1 MTDRAKG
8 FVGMPFGFN
17 REDGMKRL
25 SAEAK
30 SVASMLD
37 RAVPHPGMGAA
48 PAAPARG
55 AVRIEQSWEV
65 LPGGTRRRA
74 GTHGVEMCQLEVM
87 VAQAYRRHADRT
99 PDAPFV
105 PPFTSSQIAVARDYR
120 SLVEWRDGSAL
131 RCSSLEAGRSTGAGG
146 SGLFIDS
153 FIQQGRWL
161 AELQGRIGTGVAMD
175 VRRNMDRDNAR
186 RTISVRALVDM
197 VVVVG
202 QDLTQVL
209 QRFGWGH
216 QTVHRRAL
224 RAQLVGALDR
234 MQGYKD

>member
-1 MTDRAKG
+1 
-8 FVGMPFGFN
+8 MPFGFN
-17 REDGMKRL
+17 REAGLKRM
-25 SAEAK
+25 ADEGK

-37 RAVPHPGMGAA
+37 RAVPLPGMGAA
-48 PAAPARG
+48 PVAPARVFG
-55 AVRIEQSWEV
+55 PMRVEQSWDV
-65 LPGGTRRRA
+65 MPGGTRRRA

-87 VAQAYRRHADRT
+87 VAHAARRHAERT

-120 SLVEWRDGSAL
+120 ALVEWRDGSAL

-161 AELQGRIGTGVAMD
+161 AELQARIGNGVAMD
-175 VRRNMDRDNAR
+175 VRRHMDRDNAR
-186 RTISVRALVDM
+186 RPISVRALVDM
-197 VVVVG
+197 VVVAG

-209 QRFGWGH
+209 QRFGWAAKGEA
-216 QTVHRRAL
+216 RKAL
-224 RAQLVGALDR
+224 RLSLVGALDR
-234 MQGYKD
+234 MQGYRE